1 MASVTSLQPN
11 KSGREVCSVEQLTLR
26 VKGEPGRDVPLLVI
40 RTRQLEQVAW
50 KRGRRAARGI
60 ERRCLRAFVETAA
73 RTLRSQ
79 DAVAHDGD
87 STDFLAALVAPV
99 RVGDAPPG
107 SSDCRAALARLAI
120 AMEAETGLQFE
131 TGWTTF
137 ASSSIDFDFARV
149 VDEALARGVRERAH
163 LSFFATLAHELRTP
177 LTSLRGYL
185 ETLIEDD
192 LDSDTTGRFLE
203 TARAEALRMT
213 RLLDGLFDV
222 SSLEARISLEGE
234 GAGDVQTALAAA
246 LNAVAPI
253 AAARRTVIS
262 QFSCDVGSVLL
273 GTDQM
278 TQILINVLEN
288 AIKHGS
294 EAGRVCVSVERE
306 GNRQLQIC
314 IDDNGPGVPERE
326 RSAIFALA
334 RRGSTARAAGNGL
347 GLAVVRL
354 LVERAGGGVD
364 VEGSP
369 LGGARFRLRIPM
381 GGATC

>member
-11 KSGREVCSVEQLTLR
+11 KSGRGVCSVEQLTLR
-26 VKGEPGRDVPLLVI
+26 VKDAPGRDVPLLVI

-79 DAVAHDGD
+79 DIVAHDGD

-131 TGWTTF
+131 TGWTTL

-149 VDEALARGVRERAH
+149 VDEALTRGVRERAH

-234 GAGDVQTALAAA
+234 GAGDVQAALAAA

-262 QFSCDVGSVLL
+262 QFSCDVGSVLI

-306 GNRQLQIC
+306 ANGQLQIC

-354 LVERAGGGVD
+354 LLERAGGGVD

-369 LGGARFRLRIPM
+369 LGGARFRLRIPI